1 MKKQLPYEE
10 MINYPNLFDEFK
22 ENLERNCCGWSLP
35 KAVAQRCFIKKVF
48 LRNS

>member
-22 ENLERNCCGWSLP
+22 ENLERNCCGWSCQRQAP
-35 KAVAQRCFIKKVF
+35 KDVLLKRC
-48 LRNS
+48 S